1 MRLLLLFMAVVY
13 CQLGFTQGILNK
25 VKAKAQEKIENLGT
39 KKKSSA
45 DTSTKDEN
53 EGKNEASADTTV
65 APVSKEAELIAYR
78 KFGFVRG
85 SNIIYEYA
93 FEEVEVGDYPKSWM
107 SDVGGEVVTLS
118 NYPGKWLKA
127 NDLGN
132 HFVDYFKEF
141 PANFTFEFDVV
152 QNIKPSS
159 SDYNEVFVVLASTK
173 GERNFNSTIRK
184 SESSGFTIDLDLFK
198 PWLEYENH
206 WSHADSTN
214 STFIDLRSPNQYD
227 LSPFRVDKQKL
238 HVSLVRQD
246 TRLICYLNTTRV
258 FDLRNAFAKNT
269 LLNNLNFYMR
279 SQLEDPN
286 SGLYISNLVLAETVM
301 DTRKDLFVDGKYVT
315 NSILFETNS
324 DKIQPASLPSVG
336 VVADYMKANPT
347 VKLNVIGHTDNV
359 GQDAANM
366 DLSARRAKSVV
377 KELVDFHKIDPSRLT
392 SEGMGESKSIGDNN
406 TLEGR
411 AKNRRVEFIK
421 Q

>member
-1 MRLLLLFMAVVY
+1 MRLTLLFLAVVY
-13 CQLGFTQGILNK
+13 CHFASAQGILNK
-25 VKAKAQEKIENLGT
+25 VKSKAQDKIENIGT
-39 KKKSSA
+39 KKK
-45 DTSTKDEN
+45 TSKDSLPE
-53 EGKNEASADTTV
+53 DITV
-65 APVSKEAELIAYR
+65 QSKEVNSDTIVTPTKEVELTAYR

-85 SNIIYEYA
+85 SNVIYDYA

-107 SDVGGEVVTLS
+107 SDAGGEVVTLS

-127 NDLGN
+127 NELGN

-141 PANFTFEFDVV
+141 PSNFTLEFDVV
-152 QNIKPSS
+152 QNIKST
-159 SDYNEVFVVLASTK
+159 SDYNDLVLTFASTK
-173 GERNFNSTIRK
+173 SDRNFSNTIRRT
-184 SESSGFTIDLDLFK
+184 ESSGFLITIDLFK
-198 PWLEYENH
+198 PWLEYENYWNH
-206 WSHADSTN
+206 DDSTN
-214 STFIDLRSPNQYD
+214 STYIEIRSPNQYD
-227 LSPFRVDKQKL
+227 LSPFKVGKEKL
-238 HVSLVRQD
+238 HVSFVRQD

-258 FDLRNAFAKNT
+258 FDIRNAFAKNT

-279 SQLEDPN
+279 SDVEDVN
-286 SGLYISNLVLAETVM
+286 SGLFISNLVLAETVT

-324 DKIQPASLPSVG
+324 DKIQPASLPSIG

-347 VKLNVIGHTDNV
+347 VKLKVIGHTDNV

-392 SEGMGESKSIGDNN
+392 SEGMGESKPIGDNN

-421 Q
+421 L